1 MRGLLTK
8 DERAVVFFLTASLI
22 VGSLV
27 LAARRVDPALVPLGR
42 PGAADSA
49 TASAPPADEWP
60 VDLNAGVVEDL
71 VRLPGIGPVKAEA
84 IVRARSERGP
94 FASVD
99 DLLAVKG
106 IGPKTLAALRPFA
119 AASDPAAPAEA
130 QPDTGSVTPSTCEE
144 HTR

>member
-8 DERAVVFFLTASLI
+8 DERAVVFFLTASLV

-27 LAARRVDPALVPLGR
+27 LAARRVDPEFVPPGR
-42 PGAADSA
+42 PGTADSA
-49 TASAPPADEWP
+49 SASEPAVDEWP
-60 VDLNAGVVEDL
+60 VDLNSGGVEDL

-99 DLLAVKG
+99 DLLAVRG

-130 QPDTGSVTPSTCEE
+130 QPDTGSGTPSACGD